1 MCIYVWWML
10 QSECH
15 LVQCR
20 EQTMEEEVAVTMF
33 GTDKYG
39 PAVKQGQM
47 TGYHCF
53 HIQTRMALLRA
64 CIPNSNKAKQNTV
77 VLGALGKQLIRV
89 ETREFV

>member
-39 PAVKQGQM
+39 PAVKQGQIDWLSLFSH
-47 TGYHCF
+47 TD
-53 HIQTRMALLRA
+53 
-64 CIPNSNKAKQNTV
+64 
-77 VLGALGKQLIRV
+77 
-89 ETREFV
+89 